1 MDERILTKTD
11 NSYTLYLE
19 NMNQKYGNTTKKR

>member
-11 NSYTLYLE
+11 NSYALLE
-19 NMNQKYGNTTKKR
+19 NMNQIWKHYKKR